1 MTNKYLW
8 DQHAERLFQIRK
20 LGLSTIFWRGGE
32 KGGFLHMFISDII
45 YTFDGSLSFIELLF
59 SKITPTAQICIR
71 EGFQTHK

>member
-1 MTNKYLW
+1 
-8 DQHAERLFQIRK
+8 
-20 LGLSTIFWRGGE
+20 
-32 KGGFLHMFISDII
+32 MFISDII